1 VIWIEGPETRYAE
14 SGDLH
19 IAYQSL
25 GEGPPDLVY
34 VAEFWNSIEA
44 QWEEPAFER
53 FLRRLASFSRL
64 ICFDQRGSGM
74 SDPVALSALPTL
86 EEWMDDVGAVM
97 DAVGSRKA
105 ILLGSGGGG
114 LMSMLFAATY
124 PERTEG
130 LVLINSF
137 ARLTRG
143 PDYPIGTS
151 PEFEDRIVWELKNGW
166 GRGILLETT
175 APSLAADPG
184 FRRWWAR
191 YQRLGSSPGTVLT
204 MRGMLQQSDVR
215 HLLGSIRVPTLI
227 LHRAGNRLVDAALG
241 RYLAENIP
249 GARYVEVEGVDYFP
263 FVGDADAILDEV
275 EEFVTG
281 ERASAQR
288 DRVLA
293 TVLFTDIVGS
303 TQRAAKLGDRAWRD
317 LLQRH
322 HTSIRRELQRYRG
335 EEVDTAGDGFLAT
348 FDGPARAV
356 RCAQSIG
363 EALRSLD
370 LEIRCGLHTGEVERS
385 AGEVR
390 GLAVHIAARV
400 MAAAGPGEILVSST
414 VRDLVAGSGLSFQD
428 RGIRPLKGVPGK
440 WRLFAVSE

>member
-1 VIWIEGPETRYAE
+1 MEAPETRYAE
-14 SGDLH
+14 SGGLH
-19 IAYQSL
+19 IAYQAL
-25 GEGPPDLVY
+25 GESAPDLVY

-44 QWEEPAFER
+44 QWEEPGFER

-74 SDPVALSALPTL
+74 SDPVALEKLPTL
-86 EEWMDDVGAVM
+86 EEWMDDVRAVM

-105 ILLGSGGGG
+105 VLLGSGGGG

-124 PERTEG
+124 PERTEA
-130 LVLINSF
+130 LILINSF
-137 ARLTRG
+137 ARLTRA

-175 APSLAADPG
+175 APTLASDAS

-191 YQRLGSSPGTVLT
+191 YQRLGASPGTVLT

-215 HLLGSIRVPTLI
+215 HVLDSIRVPTLI
-227 LHRAGNRLVDAALG
+227 LHRAGNRLVDVALG
-241 RYLAENIP
+241 RFLAEQIP
-249 GARYVEVEGVDYFP
+249 GARYVEVQGVDYFP

-281 ERASAQR
+281 ERASTQG

-303 TQRAAKLGDRAWRD
+303 TQRAAELGDRRWRD

-322 HTSIRRELQRYRG
+322 HATIRRELQRHRG

-356 RCAQSIG
+356 RCAQAIG
-363 EALRSLD
+363 DAVHSLD
-370 LEIRCGLHTGEVERS
+370 LEVRCGLHTGEVERT
-385 AGEVR
+385 AGKVG

-400 MAAAGPGEILVSST
+400 MAGARPGEVLVSST
-414 VRDLVAGSGLSFQD
+414 VKDLVGGSGLSFED
-428 RGIRPLKGVPGK
+428 RGIHVLKGVPGE
-440 WRLFAVSE
+440 WRLFAVAL

>member
-1 VIWIEGPETRYAE
+1 MEAPETRYAE
-14 SGDLH
+14 SGGLH
-19 IAYQSL
+19 LAYQVL

-34 VAEFWNSIEA
+34 IAEFWNSIEA
-44 QWEEPAFER
+44 QWEEPGFER
-53 FLRRLASFSRL
+53 FLQRLASFSRL

-74 SDPVALSALPTL
+74 SDPVALSELPTL
-86 EEWMDDVGAVM
+86 EEWMDDVRAVM
-97 DAVGSRKA
+97 DAVGSHKA
-105 ILLGSGGGG
+105 VLLGSGGGG

-124 PERTEG
+124 PERAEA
-130 LVLINSF
+130 LILINSF

-151 PEFEDRIVWELKNGW
+151 PEYEDRIVWEMRNGW
-166 GRGILLETT
+166 GRGILLETA
-175 APSLAADPG
+175 APTLAGDG
-184 FRRWWAR
+184 RFRRWWAR
-191 YQRLGSSPGTVLT
+191 YQRLGASPGTVLT
-204 MRGMLQQSDVR
+204 MRRMLQQSDVR
-215 HLLGSIRVPTLI
+215 HVLGSIRVPTLI
-227 LHRAGNRLVDAALG
+227 LHRAGNRLVDVALG
-241 RYLAENIP
+241 RYLGEQIP
-249 GARYVEVEGVDYFP
+249 GARYVEVQGVDYFP

-303 TQRAAKLGDRAWRD
+303 TQRAAELGDRRWRD
-317 LLQRH
+317 LLQH
-322 HTSIRRELQRYRG
+322 HHISIRRELQRHRG

-363 EALRSLD
+363 DAVRSLD
-370 LEIRCGLHTGEVERS
+370 LEVRCGLHTGEVERT
-385 AGEVR
+385 AGKVG

-400 MAAAGPGEILVSST
+400 TAAAGPGEVLVSST
-414 VRDLVAGSGLSFQD
+414 VKDLVAGSGLSFQD
-428 RGIRPLKGVPGK
+428 RGVHVLKGVPGK
-440 WRLFAVSE
+440 WRLFAVAP

>member
-1 VIWIEGPETRYAE
+1 MEAPETRYAE
-14 SGDLH
+14 SGGLH
-19 IAYQSL
+19 LAYQVL

-44 QWEEPAFER
+44 QWEEPGFER

-74 SDPVALSALPTL
+74 SDPVALSELPTL
-86 EEWMDDVGAVM
+86 EEWMDDVRAVM

-105 ILLGSGGGG
+105 VLLGSGGGG

-124 PERTEG
+124 PERTEA
-130 LVLINSF
+130 LNLINSF

-143 PDYPIGTS
+143 PDYSIGTS
-151 PEFEDRIVWELKNGW
+151 PEYEDRIVWEMRTGW
-166 GRGILLETT
+166 GRGILLETA
-175 APSLAADPG
+175 APTLAGDAG

-191 YQRLGSSPGTVLT
+191 YQRLGASPGTVLT
-204 MRGMLQQSDVR
+204 MRRMLQQFDVR
-215 HLLGSIRVPTLI
+215 HVLGSIRVPTLI
-227 LHRAGNRLVDAALG
+227 LHRAGNRLVDVALG
-241 RYLAENIP
+241 RFLAEQIP
-249 GARYVEVEGVDYFP
+249 GARYVEVQGVDYFP

-275 EEFVTG
+275 EEFITG

-303 TQRAAKLGDRAWRD
+303 TQRAAELGDRRWRD

-322 HTSIRRELQRYRG
+322 HTSIRRELQRHRG

-363 EALRSLD
+363 DAERSLD
-370 LEIRCGLHTGEVERS
+370 LEVRCGLHTGEVERT
-385 AGEVR
+385 AGKVG

-400 MAAAGPGEILVSST
+400 MAAAGPGEVLVSST
-414 VRDLVAGSGLSFQD
+414 VKDLVAGSGLSFQD
-428 RGIRPLKGVPGK
+428 RGVHVLKGVPGK
-440 WRLFAVSE
+440 WRLFVVAP

>member
-1 VIWIEGPETRYAE
+1 MEAPETRYAE
-14 SGDLH
+14 SGGLH
-19 IAYQSL
+19 IAYQAL
-25 GEGPPDLVY
+25 GRSAPDLVY

-44 QWEEPAFER
+44 QWEEPGFER

-74 SDPVALSALPTL
+74 SDPVALEKLPTL
-86 EEWMDDVGAVM
+86 EEWMDDVRAVM

-105 ILLGSGGGG
+105 VLLGSGGGG

-124 PERTEG
+124 PERTEA
-130 LVLINSF
+130 LILINSF
-137 ARLTRG
+137 ARLTRA

-175 APSLAADPG
+175 APTLAGDAS

-191 YQRLGSSPGTVLT
+191 YQRLGASPGTVLT

-215 HLLGSIRVPTLI
+215 HVLDSIRVPTLI
-227 LHRAGNRLVDAALG
+227 LHRAGNRLVDVALG
-241 RYLAENIP
+241 RFLAEQIP
-249 GARYVEVEGVDYFP
+249 RARYVEVPGVDYFP

-281 ERASAQR
+281 ERASTHG

-303 TQRAAKLGDRAWRD
+303 TQRAAELGDRRWRD

-322 HTSIRRELQRYRG
+322 HATIRRELQRHRG

-356 RCAQSIG
+356 RCAQAIG
-363 EALRSLD
+363 DAVHSLD
-370 LEIRCGLHTGEVERS
+370 LEVRCGLHTGEVERT
-385 AGEVR
+385 AGKVG

-400 MAAAGPGEILVSST
+400 MAGARPGEVLVSST
-414 VRDLVAGSGLSFQD
+414 VKDLVGGSGLSFED
-428 RGIRPLKGVPGK
+428 RGIHVLKGLPGE
-440 WRLFAVSE
+440 WRLFAVAL